1 MWQRAQVTQA
11 SETIIQDVPL
21 ALVTLVILSA
31 LELIVHENILLEFG
45 ASKIKNSTK
54 AHETGKPCEERRSE
68 HATRRAPRKTSVR
81 EPPVCFSV
89 RVRPRCRPVAPCVC
103 TG

>member
-1 MWQRAQVTQA
+1 MWQRSQVMQA
-11 SETIIQDVPL
+11 SETTIQDVPL
-21 ALVTLVILSA
+21 ALVTLAILSA

-68 HATRRAPRKTSVR
+68 MVASSPHD
-81 EPPVCFSV
+81 PVKMCSL
-89 RVRPRCRPVAPCVC
+89 PGA
-103 TG
+103 